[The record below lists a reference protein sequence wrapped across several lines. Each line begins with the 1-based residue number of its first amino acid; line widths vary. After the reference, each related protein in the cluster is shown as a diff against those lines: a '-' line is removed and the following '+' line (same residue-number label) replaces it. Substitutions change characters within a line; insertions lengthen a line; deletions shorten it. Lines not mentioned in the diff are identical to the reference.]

1 MGTAAKPQLHHVTD
15 ADFLGDVHALVRRI
29 AENDWKPDFIV
40 GVGRGGL
47 VPAVYVSH
55 ALNVPALSVDHSSKV
70 PEFGTEL
77 LAKLGAKSAAGT
89 TLLFVD
95 DINDS
100 GGTID
105 TIRGLLADYGCEDGN
120 IRFAVLLDNLR
131 SKARVEYRSQTIDRA
146 ADKRWFVFP
155 WEAIGAAEAIIEE
168 AQSVPHRLA

>member
-1 MGTAAKPQLHHVTD
+1 MSESG
-15 ADFLGDVHALVRRI
+15 
-29 AENDWKPDFIV
+29 
-40 GVGRGGL
+40 
-47 VPAVYVSH
+47 
-55 ALNVPALSVDHSSKV
+55 
-70 PEFGTEL
+70 
-77 LAKLGAKSAAGT
+77 AAGT

-146 ADKRWFVFP
+146 EDKRWFVFP

>member
-1 MGTAAKPQLHHVTD
+1 MGTAAEPQLHYVTN
-15 ADFLGDVHALVRRI
+15 ADFLADVQAVVGRVV
-29 AENDWKPDFIV
+29 EDGWKPDFIV

-70 PEFGTEL
+70 AEFGTEL
-77 LAKLGAKSAAGT
+77 LAKLAAKSVAGT
-89 TLLFVD
+89 ALLFID

-105 TIRGLLADYGCEDGN
+105 TIRGLLAEYGCDDDK

-146 ADKRWFVFP
+146 VDKRWFVFP
-155 WEAIGAAEAIIEE
+155 WEAVGTAEAIAEE
-168 AQSVPHRLA
+168 AASVPHRLA